1 MKLRWKAITCDA
13 QRLLTKSQMW
23 GKLWH
28 ATVQAGGWV
37 GVRSGRE
44 KHLPGKTP
52 QTAPP
57 SQDLNVVNAATK
69 VDPRAMAE
77 PGSRYPEG
85 DGPPQA
91 HIFHMLSP
99 PVFDR
104 ASAGL
109 RAGRSVFNL
118 SVSGRPRPRE
128 AASEPRKQ
136 KTKNKGG
143 AQGPGAQ
150 RAVRPSA
157 KGGSKGWEVVGRS
170 AGRVVDGPGRSG
182 RSME

>member
-1 MKLRWKAITCDA
+1 MTLRWLAITCDA

-44 KHLPGKTP
+44 KRLLGKTP

-57 SQDLNVVNAATK
+57 GQDRNVVNAATK

-85 DGPPQA
+85 DGPPQD
-91 HIFHMLSP
+91 HIFHMLPP
-99 PVFDR
+99 PVFDHPSLGTV
-104 ASAGL
+104 SATFLWTSYSAIYHPWGVKQ
-109 RAGRSVFNL
+109 RICTTYNIGWGDNHRTISKPRISRRSRI
-118 SVSGRPRPRE
+118 SS
-128 AASEPRKQ
+128 Q
-136 KTKNKGG
+136 K
-143 AQGPGAQ
+143 
-150 RAVRPSA
+150 
-157 KGGSKGWEVVGRS
+157 
-170 AGRVVDGPGRSG
+170 
-182 RSME
+182 

>member
-85 DGPPQA
+85 DGPSQE
-91 HIFHMLSP
+91 HIFHMLPP
-99 PVFDR
+99 PVFDHAIIST
-104 ASAGL
+104 ASTIVML
-109 RAGRSVFNL
+109 PTS
-118 SVSGRPRPRE
+118 P
-128 AASEPRKQ
+128 
-136 KTKNKGG
+136 
-143 AQGPGAQ
+143 
-150 RAVRPSA
+150 
-157 KGGSKGWEVVGRS
+157 
-170 AGRVVDGPGRSG
+170 DD
-182 RSME
+182 

>member
-1 MKLRWKAITCDA
+1 MNPWTGSNTCDA

-57 SQDLNVVNAATK
+57 GQDRNVVNAATK

-77 PGSRYPEG
+77 PGPEG
-85 DGPPQA
+85 DGPPQH
-91 HIFHMLSP
+91 HIFHMLPP
-99 PVFDR
+99 PVFDHANLEDR
-104 ASAGL
+104 HSSPACSS
-109 RAGRSVFNL
+109 RS
-118 SVSGRPRPRE
+118 SG
-128 AASEPRKQ
+128 SE
-136 KTKNKGG
+136 
-143 AQGPGAQ
+143 
-150 RAVRPSA
+150 VRT
-157 KGGSKGWEVVGRS
+157 RI
-170 AGRVVDGPGRSG
+170 
-182 RSME
+182 

>member
-1 MKLRWKAITCDA
+1 MNPWTGSNTCDA

-23 GKLWH
+23 GKRWH
-28 ATVQAGGWV
+28 ATVLAGGWV

-44 KHLPGKTP
+44 KRLLGKTP

-57 SQDLNVVNAATK
+57 GQDLNVVNAATK

-85 DGPPQA
+85 GGPPQA

-104 ASAGL
+104 ATCFG
-109 RAGRSVFNL
+109 
-118 SVSGRPRPRE
+118 
-128 AASEPRKQ
+128 SECTGCFEMHQSDR
-136 KTKNKGG
+136 GG
-143 AQGPGAQ
+143 ARGQLLYS
-150 RAVRPSA
+150 RIFAVS
-157 KGGSKGWEVVGRS
+157 SLS
-170 AGRVVDGPGRSG
+170 LISVD
-182 RSME
+182 

>member
-85 DGPPQA
+85 EGPSQE
-91 HIFHMLSP
+91 HIFHMLPP

-104 ASAGL
+104 AKFGD
-109 RAGRSVFNL
+109 
-118 SVSGRPRPRE
+118 
-128 AASEPRKQ
+128 
-136 KTKNKGG
+136 
-143 AQGPGAQ
+143 
-150 RAVRPSA
+150 
-157 KGGSKGWEVVGRS
+157 VVTEIIICTC
-170 AGRVVDGPGRSG
+170 AGRVHLIGSSHRLALNFHSSLHQSTNTPN
-182 RSME
+182 

>member
-1 MKLRWKAITCDA
+1 MTLRWLAITCDA

-57 SQDLNVVNAATK
+57 GQDRNVVNAATK

-85 DGPPQA
+85 GGPPQA

-104 ASAGL
+104 ATMARCL
-109 RAGRSVFNL
+109 EK
-118 SVSGRPRPRE
+118 RPR
-128 AASEPRKQ
+128 AF
-136 KTKNKGG
+136 GG
-143 AQGPGAQ
+143 AGA
-150 RAVRPSA
+150 AHRPCCSTRRRSA
-157 KGGSKGWEVVGRS
+157 SCRSSKGL
-170 AGRVVDGPGRSG
+170 
-182 RSME
+182 

>member
-85 DGPPQA
+85 DGPPQD
-91 HIFHMLSP
+91 HIFHMLPP
-99 PVFDR
+99 PVFDHPNFWPTIVSDPTAR
-104 ASAGL
+104 PDPPHC
-109 RAGRSVFNL
+109 RPQGR
-118 SVSGRPRPRE
+118 RE
-128 AASEPRKQ
+128 LVALPH
-136 KTKNKGG
+136 
-143 AQGPGAQ
+143 
-150 RAVRPSA
+150 
-157 KGGSKGWEVVGRS
+157 
-170 AGRVVDGPGRSG
+170 
-182 RSME
+182 

>member
-57 SQDLNVVNAATK
+57 SQDLNVVNDATK

-77 PGSRYPEG
+77 PGSRYPVG
-85 DGPPQA
+85 DGPPQED
-91 HIFHMLSP
+91 IFHMLPP
-99 PVFDR
+99 PVFDHPTTPR
-104 ASAGL
+104 ESCISTAVRSL
-109 RAGRSVFNL
+109 SRGRC
-118 SVSGRPRPRE
+118 PRPN
-128 AASEPRKQ
+128 PLH
-136 KTKNKGG
+136 
-143 AQGPGAQ
+143 
-150 RAVRPSA
+150 
-157 KGGSKGWEVVGRS
+157 
-170 AGRVVDGPGRSG
+170 D
-182 RSME
+182 

>member
-1 MKLRWKAITCDA
+1 MTLRWLAITCDA

-85 DGPPQA
+85 DGPPQE
-91 HIFHMLSP
+91 HIFHMLPP
-99 PVFDR
+99 PVFDHPT
-104 ASAGL
+104 SHPPGQ
-109 RAGRSVFNL
+109 
-118 SVSGRPRPRE
+118 SGCPHSIPLARRLGGPRY
-128 AASEPRKQ
+128 
-136 KTKNKGG
+136 
-143 AQGPGAQ
+143 
-150 RAVRPSA
+150 
-157 KGGSKGWEVVGRS
+157 RS
-170 AGRVVDGPGRSG
+170 ASG
-182 RSME
+182 

>member
-85 DGPPQA
+85 DGPPQD
-91 HIFHMLSP
+91 HIFHMLP
-99 PVFDR
+99 P
-104 ASAGL
+104 
-109 RAGRSVFNL
+109 
-118 SVSGRPRPRE
+118 PR
-128 AASEPRKQ
+128 
-136 KTKNKGG
+136 
-143 AQGPGAQ
+143 
-150 RAVRPSA
+150 VRPPYHPTSDA
-157 KGGSKGWEVVGRS
+157 DMG
-170 AGRVVDGPGRSG
+170 
-182 RSME
+182 

>member
-1 MKLRWKAITCDA
+1 MTLRWLAITCDA

-85 DGPPQA
+85 DGPPQD
-91 HIFHMLSP
+91 HIFHMLPP
-99 PVFDR
+99 PVFDHPTKGSCLAALGMYHCR
-104 ASAGL
+104 AD
-109 RAGRSVFNL
+109 
-118 SVSGRPRPRE
+118 GRPQRTFPDLT
-128 AASEPRKQ
+128 Q
-136 KTKNKGG
+136 KT
-143 AQGPGAQ
+143 
-150 RAVRPSA
+150 VHFFTFS
-157 KGGSKGWEVVGRS
+157 VGRS
-170 AGRVVDGPGRSG
+170 RAAAHTHRGA
-182 RSME
+182 

>member
-1 MKLRWKAITCDA
+1 MTLRWKAITCDA

-85 DGPPQA
+85 DGPPQD
-91 HIFHMLSP
+91 HIFHMLPP
-99 PVFDR
+99 PVFDHPTSARGARGVPWTTMCAR
-104 ASAGL
+104 ALFGW
-109 RAGRSVFNL
+109 
-118 SVSGRPRPRE
+118 SG
-128 AASEPRKQ
+128 
-136 KTKNKGG
+136 
-143 AQGPGAQ
+143 
-150 RAVRPSA
+150 
-157 KGGSKGWEVVGRS
+157 VV
-170 AGRVVDGPGRSG
+170 VVCVTV
-182 RSME
+182 

>member
-1 MKLRWKAITCDA
+1 MTLRWLAITCDA

-91 HIFHMLSP
+91 DIFHMLPP

-104 ASAGL
+104 ATSWQCQEPALPASRPAVFL
-109 RAGRSVFNL
+109 RAGKPFHPHPV
-118 SVSGRPRPRE
+118 
-128 AASEPRKQ
+128 
-136 KTKNKGG
+136 
-143 AQGPGAQ
+143 
-150 RAVRPSA
+150 
-157 KGGSKGWEVVGRS
+157 
-170 AGRVVDGPGRSG
+170 
-182 RSME
+182 

>member
-1 MKLRWKAITCDA
+1 MTLRWLAITCDA

-85 DGPPQA
+85 DGPSQE
-91 HIFHMLSP
+91 HIFHMLPP
-99 PVFDR
+99 PVFDHATR
-104 ASAGL
+104 GVQHTSC
-109 RAGRSVFNL
+109 
-118 SVSGRPRPRE
+118 
-128 AASEPRKQ
+128 
-136 KTKNKGG
+136 
-143 AQGPGAQ
+143 
-150 RAVRPSA
+150 
-157 KGGSKGWEVVGRS
+157 
-170 AGRVVDGPGRSG
+170 
-182 RSME
+182 

>member
-1 MKLRWKAITCDA
+1 MRCVL
-13 QRLLTKSQMW
+13 SQSRKW
-23 GKLWH
+23 GGWQWH

-37 GVRSGRE
+37 GVLCRE
-44 KHLPGKTP
+44 WKHLLGRTP

-85 DGPPQA
+85 DGPLQA

-104 ASAGL
+104 PVQICVWYL
-109 RAGRSVFNL
+109 
-118 SVSGRPRPRE
+118 
-128 AASEPRKQ
+128 
-136 KTKNKGG
+136 KT
-143 AQGPGAQ
+143 
-150 RAVRPSA
+150 
-157 KGGSKGWEVVGRS
+157 
-170 AGRVVDGPGRSG
+170 
-182 RSME
+182 

>member
-1 MKLRWKAITCDA
+1 MTLRWLAITCDA

-57 SQDLNVVNAATK
+57 SQDLNVVNDATK

-77 PGSRYPEG
+77 PGSRYPVG
-85 DGPPQA
+85 DGP
-91 HIFHMLSP
+91 LSY
-99 PVFDR
+99 
-104 ASAGL
+104 
-109 RAGRSVFNL
+109 GRGVTRRM
-118 SVSGRPRPRE
+118 GAR
-128 AASEPRKQ
+128 RKRY
-136 KTKNKGG
+136 
-143 AQGPGAQ
+143 A
-150 RAVRPSA
+150 RWR
-157 KGGSKGWEVVGRS
+157 
-170 AGRVVDGPGRSG
+170 
-182 RSME
+182 

>member
-85 DGPPQA
+85 DGPPQD
-91 HIFHMLSP
+91 HIFHMLPP
-99 PVFDR
+99 PVFDHP
-104 ASAGL
+104 SPM
-109 RAGRSVFNL
+109 S
-118 SVSGRPRPRE
+118 
-128 AASEPRKQ
+128 
-136 KTKNKGG
+136 GG
-143 AQGPGAQ
+143 ALTRPG
-150 RAVRPSA
+150 RL
-157 KGGSKGWEVVGRS
+157 GIVVGSRVRDRS
-170 AGRVVDGPGRSG
+170 RDARPVL
-182 RSME
+182 

>member
-1 MKLRWKAITCDA
+1 MNPWTGSNTCDA

-23 GKLWH
+23 GKRWH
-28 ATVQAGGWV
+28 AMVLAGGWV

-44 KHLPGKTP
+44 KRLLGKTP

-57 SQDLNVVNAATK
+57 GQDRNVVNAATK

-104 ASAGL
+104 AS
-109 RAGRSVFNL
+109 
-118 SVSGRPRPRE
+118 E
-128 AASEPRKQ
+128 
-136 KTKNKGG
+136 
-143 AQGPGAQ
+143 
-150 RAVRPSA
+150 
-157 KGGSKGWEVVGRS
+157 
-170 AGRVVDGPGRSG
+170 GRVIDV
-182 RSME
+182 

>member
-28 ATVQAGGWV
+28 ATVLAGGWV

-44 KHLPGKTP
+44 KRLLGKTP

-57 SQDLNVVNAATK
+57 GQDRNVVNAATK

-104 ASAGL
+104 AKREFKATLTLNSSSLASG
-109 RAGRSVFNL
+109 VC
-118 SVSGRPRPRE
+118 VSLCSQCSSSP
-128 AASEPRKQ
+128 
-136 KTKNKGG
+136 
-143 AQGPGAQ
+143 
-150 RAVRPSA
+150 
-157 KGGSKGWEVVGRS
+157 
-170 AGRVVDGPGRSG
+170 
-182 RSME
+182 

>member
-1 MKLRWKAITCDA
+1 MTLRWLAITCDA

-44 KHLPGKTP
+44 KRLLGKTP

-57 SQDLNVVNAATK
+57 GQDRNVVNAATK

-85 DGPPQA
+85 DGPPQDD
-91 HIFHMLSP
+91 IFHMLPP
-99 PVFDR
+99 PVFDHP
-104 ASAGL
+104 ST
-109 RAGRSVFNL
+109 
-118 SVSGRPRPRE
+118 SGRLELDPE
-128 AASEPRKQ
+128 AIRMLLQGGQITNVQ
-136 KTKNKGG
+136 KMMGW
-143 AQGPGAQ
+143 
-150 RAVRPSA
+150 AVCI
-157 KGGSKGWEVVGRS
+157 
-170 AGRVVDGPGRSG
+170 
-182 RSME
+182 

>member
-1 MKLRWKAITCDA
+1 MTLRWLAITCDA

-85 DGPPQA
+85 DGPPQGD
-91 HIFHMLSP
+91 IFHMLPP
-99 PVFDR
+99 PVFDHP
-104 ASAGL
+104 
-109 RAGRSVFNL
+109 RSYH
-118 SVSGRPRPRE
+118 
-128 AASEPRKQ
+128 
-136 KTKNKGG
+136 KT
-143 AQGPGAQ
+143 
-150 RAVRPSA
+150 RTR
-157 KGGSKGWEVVGRS
+157 
-170 AGRVVDGPGRSG
+170 
-182 RSME
+182 

>member
-77 PGSRYPEG
+77 PGSLLSQTIR
-85 DGPPQA
+85 A
-91 HIFHMLSP
+91 HGLDSQ
-99 PVFDR
+99 
-104 ASAGL
+104 SAPSRSQLPRRFRDAHAGS
-109 RAGRSVFNL
+109 RFAPSGGRS
-118 SVSGRPRPRE
+118 RPLGARLT
-128 AASEPRKQ
+128 ASP
-136 KTKNKGG
+136 
-143 AQGPGAQ
+143 
-150 RAVRPSA
+150 
-157 KGGSKGWEVVGRS
+157 
-170 AGRVVDGPGRSG
+170 
-182 RSME
+182 